1 MAQLL
6 VRDLDEDVKARL
18 RRRAR
23 RPGRSME
30 EEVRDILRNAANE
43 EATRR
48 APLGSRLSG
57 RFARIGLNHDIEE
70 VGGQL
75 AQRSASG
82 GRHGGEATP
91 RRSACRDP

>member
-57 RFARIGLNHDIEE
+57 RFARIGLDHDIEE

-75 AQRSASG
+75 ARPARLRS
-82 GRHGGEATP
+82 
-91 RRSACRDP
+91 